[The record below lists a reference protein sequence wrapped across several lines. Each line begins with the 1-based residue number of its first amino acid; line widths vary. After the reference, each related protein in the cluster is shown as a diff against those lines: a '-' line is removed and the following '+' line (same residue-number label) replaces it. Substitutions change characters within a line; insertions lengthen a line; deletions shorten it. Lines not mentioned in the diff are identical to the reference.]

1 MDFRRL
7 EWGRGAKV
15 VAIRKQRKVSVT
27 ADNNALRSFRKGC
40 GASAK
45 QRWGRNA
52 RRGHSAK
59 VGLERKRVRSDR
71 KGFPGVG

>member
-7 EWGRGAKV
+7 ERDRAAKDTAV
-15 VAIRKQRKVSVT
+15 EKQEKTSVT
-27 ADNNALRSFRKGC
+27 ADNKALWSFRKGC
-40 GASAK
+40 GTSAK
-45 QRWGRNA
+45 QRWGRIA
-52 RRGHSAK
+52 RWGHSAK